1 MANKSVSSLLLA
13 ASFFSGLVLTG
24 AEKREALAEPLRTSG
39 PTQTQVR
46 PGLNPA
52 SSIDLI
58 TQSEPE
64 DVPQVRPG
72 LNPTGSPQMPIQ
84 SVSETTTPV
93 AWPPGPPCDSD
104 LLPPGH
110 WGAPCVF
117 RAVDDD
123 PFN

>member
-1 MANKSVSSLLLA
+1 MFEKSVSSLLLA
-13 ASFFSGLVLTG
+13 ASLFSGLVLTG
-24 AEKREALAEPLRTSG
+24 AATEALAEPLRTSS
-39 PTQTQVR
+39 PTQSQVR

-52 SSIDLI
+52 SSTDLI
-58 TQSEPE
+58 TPSEPE

-72 LNPTGSPQMPIQ
+72 LNPASPPQTQIQ
-84 SVSETTTPV
+84 SVSGTTAPV

-110 WGAPCVF
+110 WGAPCIIRV
-117 RAVDDD
+117 VGDG